1 MSHQDTVLLTRL
13 PTQNQ
18 QLIRAV
24 KRVPN
29 LNLTFV
35 ERPLLDFSGIPLTA
49 AMRQR
54 VLALDSYDHVI
65 FVSQNAVTHGID
77 ILAAYWPQWPIA
89 LRWYG
94 VGATT
99 GMLLKEIG
107 VVYQVPADYSSEG
120 LLALADLQALEG
132 CNVLIVRGQ
141 EGGREYL
148 RETLV
153 QRGAKVDYLPVYT
166 RRLCAY
172 PHGFRGALEPS
183 RLLAG
188 VVFSG
193 ESLRCL
199 VGLMDWPT
207 HDLRLIVPSY
217 RLQKLAMQLGFD
229 KVSVCTP
236 VEVAVAAEI
245 ERIWLAENF

>member
-1 MSHQDTVLLTRL
+1 MAHQDTVLLTRL
-13 PTQNQ
+13 PLQNQ
-18 QLIRAV
+18 QLIQALPVAV
-24 KRVPN
+24 NRH
-29 LNLTFV
+29 LTFV
-35 ERPLLDFSGIPLTA
+35 ERPLLEFSGISLTA

-54 VLALDSYDHVI
+54 VLALDTYDHVI
-65 FVSQNAVTHGID
+65 FVSQNAVTCGVD
-77 ILAAYWPQWPIA
+77 VLEAYWPQWPIA
-89 LRWYG
+89 LSWYG

-99 GMLLKEIG
+99 GLLLRKVGIECH
-107 VVYQVPADYSSEG
+107 VPDDYSSEG
-120 LLALADLQALEG
+120 LLALADLQALAG
-132 CNVLIVRGQ
+132 CRVLIVRGQ

-153 QRGAKVDYLPVYT
+153 QRGADVDYLPVYT
-166 RRLCAY
+166 RRECSY
-172 PHGFRGALEPS
+172 PQGFRGTLEPS

-207 HDLRLIVPSY
+207 RDLRIIVPSH

-229 KVSVCTP
+229 KVSVCIP
-236 VEVAVAAEI
+236 SEIAVAAEI
-245 ERIWLAENF
+245 ERLWFVGNS